1 MPRSPLVLGAGL
13 LSAALLLPCAADAQ
27 LYQWVDERGRMHM
40 TDDLSRVPPAIRA
53 RVERESTLDEPEP
66 AAPAAAPSV
75 TPQPAQPV
83 PPTQGVEPAPAA
95 PPAPAAAERDETPTP
110 RRYVIPVARA
120 GLELSVNA
128 ELNGRVPAV
137 FKVDT
142 GASINT
148 IPRALVDEL
157 GIVIDDSTP
166 IAVVAG
172 ISGQPI
178 LVPVVTL
185 RQVRIGD
192 AVVEQVDA
200 AVLDTMSYGLLGM
213 PFFNNFRVQ
222 TDPTAG
228 RLTLEEI
235 DLATIDGL
243 YGGYG
248 EDYWRSRFAMIREQ
262 LAHLHSYRVRIPE
275 EFGELH
281 ERLDTAEGYWRGQ
294 YETLELRASREGVPR
309 AWRD

>member
-1 MPRSPLVLGAGL
+1 MPRPLLVLGAGL
-13 LSAALLLPCAADAQ
+13 LSALLQLPHAADAQ
-27 LYQWVDERGRMHM
+27 LYRWVDERGRVHM
-40 TDDLSRVPPAIRA
+40 TDDLSRVPAVIRA
-53 RVERESTLDEPEP
+53 RVERESAREEPEP
-66 AAPAAAPSV
+66 ASPAAPLPGTADPADLVQPMPAIEPAPDATPAAAP
-75 TPQPAQPV
+75 A
-83 PPTQGVEPAPAA
+83 G
-95 PPAPAAAERDETPTP
+95 RDETPKP

-128 ELNGRVPAV
+128 ELNGRINAP

-148 IPRALVDEL
+148 IPRSLVDEL

-172 ISGQPI
+172 ISGQPV

-192 AVVEQVDA
+192 AVVERVDA
-200 AVLDTMSYGLLGM
+200 AVLETMSYGLLGM

-222 TDPTAG
+222 TDPAAG
-228 RLTLEEI
+228 QLTLEEI
-235 DLATIDGL
+235 DLATVDGV

-248 EDYWRSRFAMIREQ
+248 EGYWRSRFAMIREQ
-262 LAHLHSYRVRIPE
+262 LAHINSYRVRIPE

-281 ERLDTAEGYWRGQ
+281 ARLDTAEAYWRAQ
-294 YETLELRASREGVPR
+294 YEMLELRASREGVPR